1 MKKKDKPTIY
11 IKPANKGKFTQ
22 WAKEHGHKGVTDAAI
37 QEGLASK
44 SAVTRKRAQFA
55 LNAKEWRH

>member
-1 MKKKDKPTIY
+1 MKKGKPTIY
-11 IKPANKGKFTQ
+11 IKTSHEGLFTQ

-37 QEGLASK
+37 REGLASK

-55 LNAKEWRH
+55 LNAKEWKH